1 MPESAAQASRKS
13 DRLQA
18 ADDFPESRSA
28 TVAINPPSDILSDV
42 AAAAHPAKL
51 REATRRLETAG
62 AEAAAAAG
70 FASALSTA
78 GAGKAAEAAA
88 AAASLPSGTTK
99 PVAAPLPKPTEQEAL
114 KKFEAF
120 FLQTFV
126 DSVLPKGSEAVFGA
140 GTAGEVW
147 RSMLAEQI
155 AAEIAK
161 GSSFGIAERIAG
173 SHFNTAQQQQPSL
186 TQPKTEPG
194 ENNLSYVKSRGKS
207 EGLTGLSPTPASMIL
222 GTRS

>member
-1 MPESAAQASRKS
+1 M
-13 DRLQA
+13 
-18 ADDFPESRSA
+18 
-28 TVAINPPSDILSDV
+28 AINPPSDILSDV

-78 GAGKAAEAAA
+78 GTGKAAEAAA
-88 AAASLPSGTTK
+88 VAASLPPGTTK
-99 PVAAPLPKPTEQEAL
+99 PVAAPIAKPTEQEAL

-126 DSVLPKGSEAVFGA
+126 DSILPKNSAAVFGE

-161 GSSFGIAERIAG
+161 GSSFGIADQIAG
-173 SHFNTAQQQQPSL
+173 SHFNSTQQQPSL

-207 EGLTGLSPTPASMIL
+207 EGLTGLSPTSASMIL
-222 GTRS
+222 GARS